1 MLAFASI
8 EFVHYIYLHTQYTT
22 INVYIYICMC
32 PIYIYMCVL
41 YICDYMCTAPIGM
54 GLQLDNAIGIELN
67 FMCVDERT
75 LHIYLTFM

>member
-1 MLAFASI
+1 MY
-8 EFVHYIYLHTQYTT
+8 VPY
-22 INVYIYICMC
+22 
-32 PIYIYMCVL
+32 IYIYMCVL